1 MKTILFIITI
11 LTLGCGPEY
20 YVPNSQNIPIMK
32 SKGQTNL
39 GIGYNESDYTR
50 GFEFQAAHAITN
62 HFALLLNGDWV
73 KNGKKGYLGDASEDL
88 KAKGKMLEIGAGY
101 FKDIARNF
109 TFETYG
115 LLAFGKIELENNKSG
130 INNLSAKFNRVG
142 IQPSLSYNR
151 KHFTTSLS
159 SRIVHLK
166 YKDINANGNLE
177 GFDPNYLKTNNA
189 YWLLEPALTI
199 QAGSEN
205 LKFQLQYVYSYNL
218 TNPSFEQELDIISLG
233 IKLKIDP
240 KKQIKSLKK

>member
-11 LTLGCGPEY
+11 LTLGCGPKY

-39 GIGYNESDYTR
+39 GIGYNESEYTR
-50 GFEFQAAHAITN
+50 GFELQAAHAITN
-62 HFALLLNGDWV
+62 HIALQFNGDWV
-73 KNGKKGYLGDASEDL
+73 KNGKKGYFSDASDDL
-88 KAKGKMLEIGAGY
+88 KATGRMLEVGAGY
-101 FKDIARNF
+101 FKDITPNF

-115 LLAFGKIELENNKSG
+115 LLSFGKIELENNSSG
-130 INNLSAKFNRVG
+130 INNFSAKFNRVG
-142 IQPSLSYNR
+142 IQPSLSYSR
-151 KHFTTSLS
+151 KRFSTSLS

-166 YKDINANGNLE
+166 YQNINANGNLE

-199 QAGSEN
+199 QVGSEN
-205 LKFQLQYVYSYNL
+205 LKFQFQYVYSHNL
-218 TNPSFEQELDIISLG
+218 TNPRFEQEPDIISLG

-240 KKQIKSLKK
+240 IKQITSLKK